1 MQGCFGAAAVTNI
14 LHTNVLNYA
23 TLTVAQPRLFGM
35 GRNKCRLCCCWVYAD
50 LFHKGWSEHI
60 YFSS

>member
-35 GRNKCRLCCCWVYAD
+35 GRNKCRLCCC
-50 LFHKGWSEHI
+50 
-60 YFSS
+60 